1 MYWILDGVRFR
12 ILFSTNLQWD
22 PIATLWKE
30 CGPSQFYK
38 ATSYQSSW
46 RVTQGS
52 LVCLTMCFCEL
63 GGCTFLKRPVASSWF
78 YKQAQV
84 CSPSSWGN
92 WDPELLS
99 SLPQGSRK
107 MAQLVRCLPHKHED
121 CAQLLL
127 PTWESQ
133 AQRYTLIVP
142 GQAGRARK
150 LAPSGSVDSYSNWIS
165 ELPVQWGTLSQK
177 DWVEHKLRKAQN
189 VSVWL
194 PHTSTHPHT
203 CTHARTHPHTSFSK
217 NSHCPERM

>member
-99 SLPQGSRK
+99 PLPQGSRK
-107 MAQLVRCLPHKHED
+107 MAQLVRCLPHKHDD
-121 CAQLLL
+121 CAQSLFTYMRKPGSEVHTYSPRASRQSQEASSVRLCWQLL
-127 PTWESQ
+127 
-133 AQRYTLIVP
+133 
-142 GQAGRARK
+142 
-150 LAPSGSVDSYSNWIS
+150 
-165 ELPVQWGTLSQK
+165 
-177 DWVEHKLRKAQN
+177 
-189 VSVWL
+189 
-194 PHTSTHPHT
+194 
-203 CTHARTHPHTSFSK
+203 
-217 NSHCPERM
+217 